1 MDMERQKKD
10 VLLRLR
16 RIEGQVRGLQR
27 MIGEGLPC
35 PEIMTQVAAV
45 TAAMKRT
52 GAVIVQTYMEECLEK
67 ARAEPLSGQKDVLQ
81 DFQSAISRY
90 MDWS

>member
-1 MDMERQKKD
+1 MDIERQKKD